1 MTAVLTGERA
11 TADLLIDHSRL
22 SEVVGRGVRA
32 HRLRFKP
39 SLSTTAVLVDGAGA
53 GAGVPQ
59 WIQVSHAAHGDK
71 VANAVRRADE
81 RGQRVEVRQV
91 DGLTVALGDLDTDP
105 RLQRGLDAVR
115 TRHPS
120 VADALALG
128 ELEVLRYNPRR
139 RLVLRRRLPDG
150 RSEVLRVTA
159 VKQHGSRRAM
169 AALAAAGVPVVE
181 PLPKDS
187 PPLSLRVSVWPWFGC
202 GDLAHLGGL
211 TDTSTGIHAEATAA
225 SGAATDAACAA
236 GEALARLH
244 GTDVLHANLP
254 DPGLALSNLVTD
266 LAVLDPSAAARMDE
280 VVRQTRARIA
290 AEPWPVGSVHGDF
303 SADQVL
309 VGGPGEDMVRLIDF
323 DRGGRGPLLSD
334 LAAFAAAELL
344 AASRAST
351 APASPDLETLPLSTA
366 LFSGYAA
373 RSGPAAV
380 SPEGRG
386 LRTWVARSLLS
397 RATEP
402 FRCADPDWLAAIH
415 RRLDQVED
423 VLR

>member
-11 TADLLIDHSRL
+11 TAELLIDRSRL
-22 SEVVGRGVRA
+22 SEVLGRGVRA

-39 SLSTTAVLVDGAGA
+39 SLSTTAVLVDCDGA

-81 RGQRVEVRQV
+81 RGQRVEVRHV
-91 DGLTVALGDLDTDP
+91 DGLTLALGDLDTDP
-105 RLQRGLDAVR
+105 RLQRGLDVLR

-120 VADALALG
+120 VADALAAG
-128 ELEVLRYNPRR
+128 DLEVLRYNPRR
-139 RLVLRRRLPDG
+139 RLVLRQRLPDD
-150 RSEVLRVTA
+150 RTEVFRVTA
-159 VKQHGSRRAM
+159 GKQHGSRRAM
-169 AALAAAGVPVVE
+169 AALTAAGVPVVE
-181 PLPKDS
+181 PLPRES
-187 PPLSLRVSVWPWFGC
+187 LPLSRRVSVWPWFGR
-202 GDLAHLGGL
+202 GDLAQLVGQ
-211 TDTSTGIHAEATAA
+211 TDTSTGIRAEATAA
-225 SGAATDAACAA
+225 SGAATAAACAA
-236 GEALARLH
+236 GDALARLH
-244 GTDVLHANLP
+244 GADVLHANLP
-254 DPGLALSNLVTD
+254 DPGLALSSLVTD
-266 LAVLDPSAAARMDE
+266 LAVLDPAVAARMDG

-309 VGGPGEDMVRLIDF
+309 VGGPGEEVVRLIDF
-323 DRGGRGPLLSD
+323 DRAGRGPLLSD

-344 AASRAST
+344 ATSRASA
-351 APASPDLETLPLSTA
+351 APGSPHLETLPLSAA

-373 RSGPAAV
+373 RPGPAAV

-386 LRTWVARSLLS
+386 LRTWVARSLLT

-415 RRLDQVED
+415 RRLDQVQD